1 MATVLYPAPDG
12 EEPSGDFEVRVD
24 GQPAFVYRA
33 RVSAVPVNQVW
44 PGYQR
49 PLDQTE
55 LASFSYF
62 DADGP
67 VRVEVTCLTPGPVD
81 SVVIRPLSYGI
92 RPDVAGRT
100 VSFTLERPCQVVVEV
115 NGWHHALHLF
125 ANPPETDH
133 PDPADPRVRAY
144 GPGVHRAGKIVLRS
158 GETLYVAGGAVVHGV
173 VFAEDATDV
182 RVLGRGILD
191 ASSVDRFGAGP
202 MIELRRCARVRLAG
216 LVLRDPHVWTVMPAY
231 CEDVRMDN
239 LKLIGLWRY
248 NADGIDVVNSR
259 RVLVEN
265 CFVRSF
271 DDSLVVKGLDHS
283 AEDGGDARQQAAD
296 TAVRDVRFRHC
307 VVWNDW
313 GRGLEIG
320 AETQAPAMEHI
331 TFEDCDIVHFVHRAM
346 DVQHGDRALVRGV
359 RFEDIRVEEPIT
371 EGARIADRPHTPDEV
386 GLLVE
391 LIVAATMWNKDAER
405 GRIEGVRF
413 KDIRVLTGL
422 PLRTN
427 IAGFDADHLV
437 RDVTFEN
444 LTWPG
449 RRVETL
455 EAGLFTLNDY
465 ARDVRV
471 C

>member
-1 MATVLYPAPDG
+1 MTTQLYPGPAG
-12 EEPSGDFEVRVD
+12 EDPSDDFSVRID

-33 RVSAVPVNQVW
+33 RVSAMPVNQVW

-55 LASFSYF
+55 LASFAYF
-62 DADGP
+62 DMGAP
-67 VRVEVTCLTPGPVD
+67 VQVEITSRKPIQSVTV
-81 SVVIRPLSYGI
+81 RPLSYRI
-92 RPDVAGRT
+92 QPAVAGQT
-100 VSFTLERPCQVVVEV
+100 ISFRLEKPCQIAVEV
-115 NGWHHALHLF
+115 NDWHNALHLF
-125 ANPPETDH
+125 ANPPEDNR
-133 PDPADPRVRAY
+133 PDLSGPHVRAF
-144 GPGVHRAGKIVLRS
+144 GPGVHEAGKIVLHS
-158 GETLYVAGGAVVHGV
+158 GETLYIAGGAVVHGA
-173 VFAEDATDV
+173 VFAEGAHDV
-182 RVLGRGILD
+182 SILGRGILD
-191 ASSVDRFGAGP
+191 ASHFERHEAGP
-202 MIELRRCARVRLAG
+202 MIELQRCSNVQIDG
-216 LVLRDPHVWTVMPAY
+216 LVLRDPNVWTVMPAG
-231 CEDVRMDN
+231 CTDVHMRN

-248 NADGIDVVNSR
+248 NADGIDVVNSQH
-259 RVLVEN
+259 VLVED

-271 DDSLVVKGLDHS
+271 DDSLVVKGLDH
-283 AEDGGDARQQAAD
+283 DTGHQAAD
-296 TAVRDVRFRHC
+296 TSVRDVRFRHC

-386 GLLVE
+386 GLLAE

-427 IAGFDADHLV
+427 IAGFDADHPV

-455 EAGLFTLNDY
+455 EADLFTLNDY